1 MGATYEQL
9 NKEKNNIKNMTYLD
23 YMKISK
29 KKYYDNLYKSNN
41 INIALDKK
49 SFDKAKTIRNNIN
62 LEKKLEKND
71 WKDFILTY
79 FYIEFKRSNILWF
92 ENIIERFLKTNFLSE
107 IKYQSLMFYNDF
119 DMITKPKIF
128 DSIDEK
134 INSINFNIYNEMN
147 KIASFD
153 MYEKEDEINEN
164 VINTNDVNSSNKSK
178 INLTGITEVLGG
190 SFKVN
195 YSFNESDSNIDTQN
209 YKNIRN
215 RIKKI
220 LKIIKQHLYNSDH
233 PISMTIQIF
242 EEEISKFISQKIEE
256 IKSKPNYKNVIKNF
270 NIEIVKI
277 IKNFILNCQTA
288 IKLFYYECV
297 NLKCFIEEKDEMINL
312 TTSVLFKIGN
322 LYKNIC
328 KLFSIEIEDE
338 IYDLKIRL
346 KYLNNI
352 ENNEISIPCK
362 FALDETTDELKQELI
377 KKYEEKNNIK
387 FQIKEEQNKFH
398 ENNPYIKN
406 FNKNKKIKGYDTVI
420 QIIKYLNINESPFE
434 KMMLIASVST
444 EITNCINKYWKGMD
458 DCIDP
463 FFLVINAD
471 ELMSL
476 FINLLIKSEMPE
488 ILLHEK
494 IIDEFTTR
502 TTKASMIGYYNTTF
516 DAAIKYIQK
525 NTLKDKNEIINKEI
539 NEIKEKEKL
548 NYNEENKNYINH
560 LINKNN
566 SNIGSEINFI
576 VDKDNNEINTHNIN
590 NSIKNINSINSSI
603 NNNIHNNNNNDIN
616 KINNIEVALV
626 DKSIDS
632 QLDND

>member
-29 KKYYDNLYKSNN
+29 KKYYDKLYKSNN

-107 IKYQSLMFYNDF
+107 IKYQSLMYYNDF

-164 VINTNDVNSSNKSK
+164 VINTNDANSSIKSK

-195 YSFNESDSNIDTQN
+195 YSFNETDSNIDAQN
-209 YKNIRN
+209 YKNTRN
-215 RIKKI
+215 QIKKI
-220 LKIIKQHLYNSDH
+220 LKIIKQHLSNFDH
-233 PISMTIQIF
+233 PITMTIKIF
-242 EEEISKFISQKIEE
+242 EEEISNFISQKIEE
-256 IKSKPNYKNVIKNF
+256 IKSKQNYKIVIKNF

-338 IYDLKIRL
+338 IIDLRIRL
-346 KYLNNI
+346 KYLNKN

-362 FALDETTDELKQELI
+362 FALDETTDELKQDLI

-387 FQIKEEQNKFH
+387 FQIKEDQNNIH
-398 ENNPYIKN
+398 ENNPYISN

-420 QIIKYLNINESPFE
+420 QIIKYLNLTEVPFE
-434 KMMLIASVST
+434 KMMLIASVSI

-463 FFLVINAD
+463 FFLVVNAD

-476 FINLLIKSEMPE
+476 FINLLIKSNMPE

-494 IIDEFTTR
+494 IIEEFTTR

-525 NTLKDKNEIINKEI
+525 STLSDKKEIIDKEI
-539 NEIKEKEKL
+539 NEIKENEKY
-548 NYNEENKNYINH
+548 NYNDENKNYINH
-560 LINKNN
+560 LYNKNN
-566 SNIGSEINFI
+566 LIIDSNDS
-576 VDKDNNEINTHNIN
+576 D
-590 NSIKNINSINSSI
+590 IKINSINSNSI
-603 NNNIHNNNNNDIN
+603 KNNIHINNNNDIN
-616 KINNIEVALV
+616 KINNIEIAL
-626 DKSIDS
+626 DKSIES
-632 QLDND
+632 QLDNE